1 MEKKLEFKLSKNDSE
16 NASTSRIRPVTL
28 ERRRSQLSIEYR
40 TLSIRLEESRTKT
53 LEENEKDPR
62 IKKELEIDFH
72 KLSLHEL
79 SLRFNTDTSSGL
91 DSLTAT
97 QRLQRN
103 GKNLI
108 SPPDSKLFKKIFY
121 YFFGGFCPLLWFAS
135 LICFLAWK
143 PLGNPPD
150 KINMGLAILLLIVIF
165 LQAIFNGYQDWT
177 SSAVMKSINSML
189 PSTATVIR
197 DGKTQSVPLSTLVV
211 GDLIQLKIGAKVP
224 ADVRII
230 NQFDL
235 KFDKSVLTGENKPVN
250 ASVEMTDDIYL
261 ESRNIGLMGTL
272 ITNGEGLGIVVAT
285 GDRTV
290 MGKIAKLS
298 STTSQERSILQKE
311 ITSFVIIV
319 TCLAILTSALTLI
332 VWAAWLRVYYP
343 NFIDLSGALVNSIGV
358 LVAYVPEGLP
368 IAVTLTLTLVARK
381 MAKQKVLVKN
391 LTVVETL
398 GSVNVIA
405 SDKTGTL
412 TQNRMFVDIA
422 HVGDESFNREKS
434 LEAKNSKSLG
444 FYQLVSVG
452 RLCNSASFDPKTIDL
467 PINERIILGDGT
479 DSAIFRFVTEYAI
492 DDLEIEKFNKIA
504 EIPFNSKNKW
514 MLRIMKPK
522 DSNNVYKTDRNILV
536 IKGAPDVLLGNCTRI
551 LDSDG
556 TERPLD
562 DKARKSLVD
571 TQSEWSNSGKRVIL
585 LCRRI
590 ITNESEIPSDTSDL
604 ELLGQLT
611 YNLTVIGLMGILDPP
626 RPEIPDVIRTCR
638 GAGIRIFMVTGDY
651 SLTASSI
658 AKQVGIFSD
667 SEDSI
672 HTINDLE
679 QLSEKLEI
687 VEHKEPTQIIP
698 KKSKSLLLTGSDLVT
713 LSEKQWDMVISYDE
727 IVFARTTP
735 EQKLRIVQEFQNRDS
750 VVGVTGDGVNDAPA
764 LKAANIGIAMG
775 GGSEVAIE
783 AADMVLLDNNFSSI
797 VVALESG
804 RLVFDNLKKVILYLL
819 PAGSWSEL
827 IPVLVNVFL
836 GVPLPLST
844 FLMISIC
851 VLTDML
857 PSIALMYEK
866 AEKDVLTRPPRNP
879 KKSRLVDWKLLVQA
893 YLFIG
898 IMESFFSHCMYFRY
912 MQQYG
917 GFQPSDLLLAYNRW
931 TDGYKGYTGD
941 QLNEFMYTGQSVL
954 FVSLVAMQAFGN
966 LFATRTRHLSLFQ
979 HLPIK
984 ERSKNYYLFC
994 AQIGSILLACLII
1007 YTPAIN
1013 DALNTRPIPVE
1024 YWFIP
1029 LGFAIIIVVVD
1040 EEKIS
1045 EYLSNYVLER
1055 LRTKNAIMKKAPI
1068 FQEFN
1073 IL

>member
-1 MEKKLEFKLSKNDSE
+1 
-16 NASTSRIRPVTL
+16 
-28 ERRRSQLSIEYR
+28 
-40 TLSIRLEESRTKT
+40 
-53 LEENEKDPR
+53 
-62 IKKELEIDFH
+62 
-72 KLSLHEL
+72 
-79 SLRFNTDTSSGL
+79 
-91 DSLTAT
+91 
-97 QRLQRN
+97 
-103 GKNLI
+103 
-108 SPPDSKLFKKIFY
+108 
-121 YFFGGFCPLLWFAS
+121 
-135 LICFLAWK
+135 
-143 PLGNPPD
+143 
-150 KINMGLAILLLIVIF
+150 MGLAILLLIVIF

-197 DGKTQSVPLSTLVV
+197 DGKSQSIPLSTLVI
-211 GDLIQLKIGAKVP
+211 GDLVLLKIGAKVP

-230 NQFDL
+230 NQVDL

-250 ASVEMTDDIYL
+250 ATVEMTDDIYL

-298 STTSQERSILQKE
+298 SSTSQERSILQKE
-311 ITSFVIIV
+311 ITSFVIII
-319 TCLAILTSALTLI
+319 TCLAITTAALTLI
-332 VWAAWLRVYYP
+332 VWAAWLRVDYP

-412 TQNRMFVDIA
+412 TQNQMFVDIA
-422 HVGDESFNREKS
+422 HVGDESFDREKS
-434 LEAKNSKSLG
+434 LEAKNSKSLE
-444 FYQLVSVG
+444 F
-452 RLCNSASFDPKTIDL
+452 
-467 PINERIILGDGT
+467 PINERTILGDGT
-479 DSAIFRFVTEYAI
+479 DSAILRFVTEYAI
-492 DDLEIEKFNKIA
+492 NDSEIEQFGKIA

-514 MLRIMKPK
+514 MLRVMKPK
-522 DSNNVYKTDRNILV
+522 DNNNVYRTDRHILV
-536 IKGAPDVLLGNCTRI
+536 IKGAPDVLLGSCTRI
-551 LDSDG
+551 LNPDG

-562 DKARKSLVD
+562 DNARKSLVD
-571 TQSEWSNSGKRVIL
+571 TQSEWSSAGKRVIL
-585 LCRRI
+585 LCRRV

-604 ELLGQLT
+604 ELLGQLS

-638 GAGIRIFMVTGDY
+638 GAGIRIFMVTGDF

-667 SEDSI
+667 SENTI

-679 QLSEKLEI
+679 QFSEKLEI
-687 VEHKEPTQIIP
+687 VEHKESTEEIP
-698 KKSKSLLLTGSDLVT
+698 KKVKSLLLTGSDLAT
-713 LSEKQWDMVISYDE
+713 LNEKQWDIVITYDE

-750 VVGVTGDGVNDAPA
+750 IVGVTGDGVNDAPA

-827 IPVLVNVFL
+827 LPVLVNVFL

-893 YLFIG
+893 YLFLG
-898 IMESFFSHCMYFRY
+898 MMESFFSHCMYFRY
-912 MQQYG
+912 MQKYG
-917 GFQPSDLLLAYNRW
+917 GFQPSDLLLAYNKW

-954 FVSLVAMQAFGN
+954 FVSLVVMQAFGN
-966 LFATRTRHLSLFQ
+966 LFATRTRYLSLFQ

-984 ERSKNYYLFC
+984 KRSSNYYLFC
-994 AQIGSILLACLII
+994 AQIGSILLACIII

-1024 YWFIP
+1024 FC
-1029 LGFAIIIVVVD
+1029 G
-1040 EEKIS
+1040 K
-1045 EYLSNYVLER
+1045 
-1055 LRTKNAIMKKAPI
+1055 
-1068 FQEFN
+1068 
-1073 IL
+1073 

>member
-1 MEKKLEFKLSKNDSE
+1 MEKKLDFKVTKDDNE
-16 NASTSRIRPVTL
+16 IASTSRNKPILL
-28 ERRRSQLSIEYR
+28 EKRKSQLSIEYR
-40 TLSIRLEESRTKT
+40 TLSIKLEESRTGT
-53 LEENEKDPR
+53 LEDKEKDPN

-79 SLRFNTDTSSGL
+79 GLRFNTDTSSGL
-91 DSLTAT
+91 TSTIAT

-108 SPPDSKLFKKIFY
+108 SPPDSKIFKKIFGY
-121 YFFGGFCPLLWFAS
+121 IFGGFCPLLWFAS
-135 LICFLAWK
+135 LICFLAWE

-150 KINMGLAILLLIVIF
+150 KTNMGLAILILIVIF
-165 LQAIFNGYQDWT
+165 LQAVFNGYQDW
-177 SSAVMKSINSML
+177 SSFAVMKSINSML
-189 PSTATVIR
+189 PSTTTFIR
-197 DGKTQSVPLSTLVV
+197 DGKTQTVPLYSLII
-211 GDLIQLKIGAKVP
+211 GDLIVLKLGTKVP

-230 NQFDL
+230 HQVDL
-235 KFDKSVLTGENKPVN
+235 KFDKSVLTGENKPVS
-250 ASVEMTDDIYL
+250 ASVDMTDDIYL

-272 ITNGEGLGIVVAT
+272 ITNGEALGIVVAT

-298 STTSQERSILQKE
+298 SNTQHESSILQKE
-311 ITSFVIIV
+311 ITKFVIII
-319 TCLAILTSALTLI
+319 TCLAIITSSLTLI
-332 VWAAWLRVYYP
+332 IWASWLRSSYP
-343 NFIDLSGALVNSIGV
+343 NFINLSGALINAIGV

-398 GSVNVIA
+398 GCVNVIA

-412 TQNRMFVDIA
+412 TQNRMFVDKVHI
-422 HVGDESFNREKS
+422 GNESYDQEKS
-434 LEAKNSKSLG
+434 LQAKNSESLG
-444 FYQLVSVG
+444 FCQLVSVG
-452 RLCNSASFDPKTIDL
+452 RLCNAASFDPKTADLSID
-467 PINERIILGDGT
+467 ERIILGDGT
-479 DSAIFRFVTEYAI
+479 DSAVLRFVTKYAI
-492 DDLEIEKFNKIA
+492 DDSEVDRYIKIA

-514 MLRIMKPK
+514 MLRVMKPK
-522 DSNNVYKTDRNILV
+522 DNINLYNTNRHIVLV
-536 IKGAPDVLLGNCTRI
+536 KGAPDVLLGNCTRI
-551 LDSDG
+551 LEPDG

-562 DKARKSLVD
+562 DRARQSLTD
-571 TQSEWSNSGKRVIL
+571 KLSEWCGTGTRVIL

-604 ELLGQLT
+604 EALGQLS

-626 RPEIPDVIRTCR
+626 RPEILEVIRTCR
-638 GAGIRIFMVTGDY
+638 GAGIRVFMVTGDY
-651 SLTASSI
+651 SLTAASI
-658 AKQVGIFSD
+658 AKLVGIFTDSD
-667 SEDSI
+667 NII
-672 HTINDLE
+672 HTITDLD
-679 QLSEKLEI
+679 QLSDKLEI
-687 VEHKEPTQIIP
+687 VEHKTSTILESP
-698 KKSKSLLLTGSDLVT
+698 KKVTSLLLTGSDVAT
-713 LSEKQWDMVISYDE
+713 LSDKQWDIVITYDE

-750 VVGVTGDGVNDAPA
+750 IVGVTGDGVNDAPA

-836 GVPLPLST
+836 GVPSPLST
-844 FLMISIC
+844 FLMICIC

-879 KKSRLVDWKLLVQA
+879 KKSTLVDWKLLVHA
-893 YLFIG
+893 YLFLGMI
-898 IMESFFSHCMYFRY
+898 EAFFSHVMYFHY
-912 MQQYG
+912 MQLYG
-917 GFQPSDLLLAYNRW
+917 GFSASDLLFAYDKW
-931 TDGYKGYTGD
+931 TDGYKNYTQD
-941 QLNEFMYTGQSVL
+941 QLNEFMYTGQCVL
-954 FVSLVAMQAFGN
+954 FVSLVVMQSCGN
-966 LFATRTRHLSLFQ
+966 VFATRTRYLSLFQ

-984 ERSKNYYLFC
+984 QRSKNYYIFA
-994 AQIGSILLACLII
+994 AQVGSILLACFVI
-1007 YTPAIN
+1007 YTPGIN
-1013 DALNTRPIPVE
+1013 ESLNTRPIPVE
-1024 YWFIP
+1024 FWFFP
-1029 LGFAIIIVVVD
+1029 LVFAVTIVIVD
-1040 EEKIS
+1040 EIRKFFVRRRS
-1045 EYLSNYVLER
+1045 PSFFYKL
-1055 LRTKNAIMKKAPI
+1055 AW
-1068 FQEFN
+1068 
-1073 IL
+1073 

>member
-1 MEKKLEFKLSKNDSE
+1 MEKKLDFKLTKDDSE
-16 NASTSRIRPVTL
+16 NASTSRIRPINL
-28 ERRRSQLSIEYR
+28 ERRKSQLSIEYR
-40 TLSIRLEESRTKT
+40 TLSIKLEESRTKT

-79 SLRFNTDTSSGL
+79 GLRFNTDTSSGL
-91 DSLTAT
+91 NFEIAT
-97 QRLQRN
+97 QRLHRT
-103 GKNLI
+103 GKNII
-108 SPPDSKLFKKIFY
+108 SPPDSKLFKKILY

-150 KINMGLAILLLIVIF
+150 KTNMGLAILLLIVIF

-197 DGKTQSVPLSTLVV
+197 DGKSQSVPLSTLVI
-211 GDLIQLKIGAKVP
+211 GDLVLLKIGAKVP

-230 NQFDL
+230 NQVDL

-250 ASVEMTDDIYL
+250 ATVEMTDDIYL

-290 MGKIAKLS
+290 MGKIAELS
-298 STTSQERSILQKE
+298 SSTSQERSILQKE
-311 ITSFVIIV
+311 ITSFVIII
-319 TCLAILTSALTLI
+319 TCLAITTSALTLI
-332 VWAAWLRVYYP
+332 VWATWLRVDYP

-422 HVGDESFNREKS
+422 HVGDESFDLEKS

-452 RLCNSASFDPKTIDL
+452 RLCNSASFDPKTIEF
-467 PINERIILGDGT
+467 PINERTILGDGT
-479 DSAIFRFVTEYAI
+479 DSAILRFVTEYAI
-492 DDLEIEKFNKIA
+492 NDLEIEQFDKIA

-514 MLRIMKPK
+514 MLRVMKPK
-522 DSNNVYKTDRNILV
+522 DNNNVYRTDRHILV
-536 IKGAPDVLLGNCTRI
+536 IKGAPDVLLGSCTRI
-551 LDSDG
+551 LNPDG

-562 DKARKSLVD
+562 DNARKSLVD
-571 TQSEWSNSGKRVIL
+571 TQSEWSSTGKRVIL
-585 LCRRI
+585 LCRRV

-604 ELLGQLT
+604 ELLGQLS

-667 SEDSI
+667 SENTI

-687 VEHKEPTQIIP
+687 VEHKEPTEEIP
-698 KKSKSLLLTGSDLVT
+698 KKVKSLLLTGSDLAT
-713 LSEKQWDMVISYDE
+713 LTEKQWDIVITYDE

-750 VVGVTGDGVNDAPA
+750 IVGVTGDGVNDAPA

-827 IPVLVNVFL
+827 LPVLVNVFL

-893 YLFIG
+893 YLFLG
-898 IMESFFSHCMYFRY
+898 MMESFFSHCMYFRY
-912 MQQYG
+912 MQKYG
-917 GFQPSDLLLAYNRW
+917 GFQPSDLLLAYNKW

-941 QLNEFMYTGQSVL
+941 QLNEFIYTGQSVL
-954 FVSLVAMQAFGN
+954 FVSLVVMQAFGN
-966 LFATRTRHLSLFQ
+966 LFATRTRYLSLFQ

-984 ERSKNYYLFC
+984 KRSSNYYLFC
-994 AQIGSILLACLII
+994 AQIGSILLACIII

-1013 DALNTRPIPVE
+1013 EALNTRPIPVE
-1024 YWFIP
+1024 FWFIP
-1029 LGFAIIIVVVD
+1029 LGFAMVIVVVD
-1040 EEKIS
+1040 EIRKFFVRHHSPSFFYKI
-1045 EYLSNYVLER
+1045 
-1055 LRTKNAIMKKAPI
+1055 AW
-1068 FQEFN
+1068 
-1073 IL
+1073 